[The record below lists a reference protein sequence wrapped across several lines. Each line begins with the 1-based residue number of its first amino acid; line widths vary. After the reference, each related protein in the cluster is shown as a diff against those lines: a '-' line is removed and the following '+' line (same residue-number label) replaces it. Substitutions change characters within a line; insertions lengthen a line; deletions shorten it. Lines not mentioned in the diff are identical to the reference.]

1 MEELEDIDALI
12 NDVPEKREYGETA
25 AQIKVKTFANNFANI
40 GNIGEERRT
49 TQAKVQK
56 TILRR
61 DGGETNGHVCPP
73 SPSPSPSPS
82 PPRSTSTGQKPAK
95 RSSTGGN
102 RAISGSQT
110 KRRKASMSEEQT
122 FQIGN
127 GFDKDP
133 NNGWLS
139 FLSTLI

>member
-56 TILRR
+56 TILRSFEAAR
-61 DGGETNGHVCPP
+61 
-73 SPSPSPSPS
+73 
-82 PPRSTSTGQKPAK
+82 
-95 RSSTGGN
+95 N
-102 RAISGSQT
+102 RKFTESYAC
-110 KRRKASMSEEQT
+110 
-122 FQIGN
+122 F
-127 GFDKDP
+127 
-133 NNGWLS
+133 
-139 FLSTLI
+139 